1 MNYRV
6 SIVALLLTLIDS
18 VHLYAAD
25 AVSLA
30 ITALTDIYVKPL
42 QLRDVGFIVNTDS
55 FAPGEQP
62 TTIFV
67 DLLESRACCISLTDP
82 SYPARLLTFSVFVL
96 DDRIRG
102 ISASGRL
109 INQPDQVLIQ
119 SAKKKTKLGA
129 IHRYMN

>member
-6 SIVALLLTLIDS
+6 SIVAALLTLMAS
-18 VHLYAAD
+18 EHLCGAD

-30 ITALTDIYVKPL
+30 VTALTDIYVKPL
-42 QLRDVGFIVNTDS
+42 QLRDVVFIVHTDS

-67 DLLESRACCISLTDP
+67 DLLESRACCISRNDP
-82 SYPARLLTFSVFVL
+82 SYPAPLLTFSVFVL
-96 DDRIRG
+96 HDRIRG

-109 INQPDQVLIQ
+109 LDQPDQVLVQ
-119 SAKKKTKLGA
+119 SAKERAIVGA
-129 IHRYMN
+129 IRRS